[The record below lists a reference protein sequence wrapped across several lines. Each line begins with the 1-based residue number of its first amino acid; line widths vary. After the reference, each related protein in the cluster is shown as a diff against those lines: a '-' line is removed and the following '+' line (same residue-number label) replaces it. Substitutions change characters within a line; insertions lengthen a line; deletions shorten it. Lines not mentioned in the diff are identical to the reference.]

1 MQKSSF
7 SFLDNGSVWG
17 TAMGSRW
24 WYVPSWLRPW
34 EIRGLC
40 GYNIQA
46 KPGFAGSSEQVRS
59 SNPKRIL
66 KRKNSIN
73 CLQNLPENLSSFET
87 WNFLQ
92 HRIGHLYSKLRFRL
106 DFNVMGTRRI
116 HVSGVEKSSR
126 MPATGRSVIHDSVS
140 FVLSLAFRRGLLA
153 FGWWKRPRHVLLD
166 PGIQVLFSYSFS
178 VLHFWSFRFFSSKF
192 DLYSKSDQ
200 LPDIE
205 ELKPYYQSLIDKYV
219 PGTVKF

>member
-1 MQKSSF
+1 MALYGEPQWAVVGDTFPVGCAPGKSVVF
-7 SFLDNGSVWG
+7 ADTTYKLNPDLQDP
-17 TAMGSRW
+17 ASRW
-24 WYVPSWLRPW
+24 EDRIL
-34 EIRGLC
+34 
-40 GYNIQA
+40 
-46 KPGFAGSSEQVRS
+46 
-59 SNPKRIL
+59 RIL
-66 KRKNSIN
+66 KRKNSRN
-73 CLQNLPENLSSFET
+73 YLQNLPKNLSSFET

-92 HRIGHLYSKLRFRL
+92 HRIGHLHSKLRFRL

-192 DLYSKSDQ
+192 DLYSKSDK
-200 LPDIE
+200 LPDID